1 MALLSLEKKRLAA
14 QSAISLR
21 FNTYST
27 LEILRCFSANNS
39 FRIRTYRQR
48 PRKSFRMRTYKNR
61 GEGWVQ
67 QMNVD
72 WVRELCMSFPHAT
85 EKISWGHDLT
95 FRVNEKIFAVT
106 VLEPAPV
113 WLCFKCTPET
123 FADLT
128 ERMGIV
134 PAPYMARAKWVALET
149 KEALATDE
157 LTRLL
162 RESYDLVFAKLPKK
176 TQEALA
182 HGRTREKR
190 DRTGA
195 GPAKPAEKKKLAAN
209 SRGKK
214 AKRRKNV

>member
-1 MALLSLEKKRLAA
+1 
-14 QSAISLR
+14 
-21 FNTYST
+21 
-27 LEILRCFSANNS
+27 
-39 FRIRTYRQR
+39 
-48 PRKSFRMRTYKNR
+48 
-61 GEGWVQ
+61 
-67 QMNVD
+67 MNVE

-123 FADLT
+123 FAELT

-176 TQEALA
+176 TQEALTR
-182 HGRTREKR
+182 GRTREKR

-214 AKRRKNV
+214 TKRRKNV